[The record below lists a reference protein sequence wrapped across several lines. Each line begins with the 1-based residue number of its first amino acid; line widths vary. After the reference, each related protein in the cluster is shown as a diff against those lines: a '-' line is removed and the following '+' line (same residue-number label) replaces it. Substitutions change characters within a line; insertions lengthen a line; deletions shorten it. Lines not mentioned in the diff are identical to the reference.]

1 VVRLN
6 NFVHLHARSWFS
18 FQRGASSPDALVQTA
33 VANSQSALALTDYM
47 TVAGCVRFQQSAR
60 AAGIKPII
68 GAEVLLES
76 NPTVLLCASNAGYAT
91 LCRLLSRADQRRTP
105 KQDSFVSISD
115 LEDDHTDLFL
125 LTGGR
130 DSFLRAKLEAQEN
143 HTALEWLKRLKAI
156 MPNRMFVEISSH
168 HHPGDARMVSRLIN
182 LARVAGVPMIASND
196 VRYATRADLPVY
208 DLLTCVRLGIT
219 VHDDHLERPIN
230 DEAYLKSEA
239 ELRELIFEP
248 SAFANTLEIAREC
261 SVDLLREAITP
272 PNAIVPVGESGD
284 SYLERLCR
292 VGLKRR
298 YEPTRIKPALE
309 QLERELQVIGDLG
322 LSEFFLTV
330 AEVVQFAKSQGI
342 RCSGRGSAASSI
354 VSYLLEI
361 SQADPLKHRLVF
373 ERFLHYGRQGTPD
386 IDVDFA
392 SSRRQEVIEWITERF
407 AGHTAMTANINT
419 FGLRG
424 AVRDSAKALGWSLEV
439 VNEMTKV
446 LSHHGTPADVAY
458 FRDALESVVGPSS
471 LLEVLLEIVVRLEG
485 CPRHLSLHS
494 GGMLLTREPITNFSS
509 VQRSANGTLQ
519 VVLDKDDAEAVGLV
533 KLDILG
539 LRTLDV
545 IAGAVDLLE
554 ANGISV
560 DVNRLDLEDP
570 RVYDLICRGEV
581 IGLFQIESPGQQ
593 QLIAK
598 HQPTSFRDLVAEVA
612 LLRPGP
618 IQAEAVHP
626 YVRRRTGLEAV
637 TYPHHALEPILESTF
652 GTMIFQDQ
660 GLEVAQHFA
669 GMPLDEAD
677 RFRKLMSKARDPVQM
692 EAMRD
697 RFVQGSMQTQPDLDL
712 ETANKVFDMVRG
724 FTGYGFPRAHS
735 VAFATI
741 AFQTAWLKAYYPA
754 AYLASVM
761 QFEPGMFN
769 RMTIT
774 QEARRFGV
782 PILPASLKHS
792 GLHFGLEH
800 HHGKLSIRLP
810 LTAVTGIGEDHARA
824 ILLERAA
831 QPFTGLE
838 DFVRRVHIGKDV
850 VWALGKA
857 NVLEPFGERRD
868 VLWKLGILLDPKAAP
883 RGLGSLQNQIQPRLD
898 LPTLLELP
906 GIDLEDLPNLEL
918 LTELEGAVW
927 DMQSLRTTAGSHPM
941 AIIRPNLERA
951 GILRITRA
959 NEGIKTVAGLV
970 IVRQRPM
977 TAKGVVFITLE
988 DESGHCQCI
997 ASAELW
1003 AVLKRTLQCNALI
1016 VTGLIQCR
1024 AFWRG
1029 LIIHNAVALKAV
1041 GGRAGSPRA
1050 AG

>member
-1 VVRLN
+1 
-6 NFVHLHARSWFS
+6 
-18 FQRGASSPDALVQTA
+18 LVQA
-33 VANSQSALALTDYM
+33 AIANSQSALALTDHM
-47 TVAGCVRFQQSAR
+47 TVAGCVRFQQAAR
-60 AAGIKPII
+60 AAGIKAII

-76 NPTVLLCASNAGYAT
+76 NPIVLLCASNAGYAT
-91 LCRLLSRADQRRTP
+91 LCRLLSRADQRRTA
-105 KQDSFVSISD
+105 KVDSFVSISD

-130 DSFLRAKLEAQEN
+130 DSFLRSKLELQES
-143 HTALEWLKRLKAI
+143 HSALEWLKRLNSI
-156 MPNRMFVEISSH
+156 MPKRVFVEVSSH
-168 HHPGDARMVSRLIN
+168 RRPSDARIVGRLIN

-230 DEAYLKSEA
+230 DEAYLKSES
-239 ELRELIFEP
+239 ELRELVFEP

-261 SVDLLREAITP
+261 SVDLLRDAITP
-272 PNAIVPVGESGD
+272 PNAIVPVGETGD
-284 SYLERLCR
+284 TYLERLCR

-298 YEPTRIKPALE
+298 YEPTKIKPALA
-309 QLERELQVIGDLG
+309 QLEHELQVIGDLG

-361 SQADPLKHRLVF
+361 SHADPLKHRLVF

-392 SSRRQEVIEWITERF
+392 SSRRQEVIDWITERF

-446 LSHHGTPADVAY
+446 LSYYGTPADVAY
-458 FRDALESVVGPSS
+458 SRDALESVVGPST
-471 LLEVLLEIVVRLEG
+471 LLEVLLETVVRLDG

-509 VQRSANGTLQ
+509 TQRSANGTLQ

-554 ANGISV
+554 ASGISV

-581 IGLFQIESPGQQ
+581 IGLFQVESPGQQ

-626 YVRRRTGLEAV
+626 YVRRRTGLEPI

-677 RFRKLMSKARDPVQM
+677 RFRKLMSKARDPIQM

-741 AFQTAWLKAYYPA
+741 AFQTAWLKVYYPA

-769 RMTIT
+769 RMTLT
-774 QEARRFGV
+774 REAQKSGV
-782 PILPASLKHS
+782 PVLPASLEHS
-792 GLHFGLEH
+792 GSQFGLEH
-800 HHGKLSIRLP
+800 HQGKLCIRLP
-810 LTAVTGIGEDHARA
+810 LTAVTGVGEDDARA
-824 ILLERAA
+824 ILMERAA

-838 DFVRRVHIGKDV
+838 DFVRRVRIGKDV
-850 VWALGKA
+850 VWALAKA
-857 NVLEPFGERRD
+857 NVLEQFGERRN
-868 VLWKLGILLDPKAAP
+868 VLWKLGI
-883 RGLGSLQNQIQPRLD
+883 LQNQIQPRLD
-898 LPTLLELP
+898 LPTLLDLP
-906 GIDLEDLPNLEL
+906 GIDLDNLPNLEL
-918 LTELEGAVW
+918 LSELEGAIW
-927 DMQSLRTTAGSHPM
+927 DMQSLRTTAASHPM

-1016 VTGLIQCR
+1016 VTGLIQRR

-1029 LIIHNAVALKAV
+1029 LIIHNAVALEAV
-1041 GGRAGSPRA
+1041 GGKSGSPRA

>member
-1 VVRLN
+1 VR
-6 NFVHLHARSWFS
+6 A
-18 FQRGASSPDALVQTA
+18 ALENGQA
-33 VANSQSALALTDYM
+33 ALALTDFM
-47 TVAGCVRFQQSAR
+47 TVAGVVRFKQAAQT
-60 AAGIKPII
+60 AGIKPII
-68 GAEVLLES
+68 GAEVVLNEH
-76 NPTVLLCASNAGYAT
+76 PIVLLCASNAGYAT
-91 LCRLLSRADQRRTP
+91 LCRLLSRADERRTT
-105 KQDSFVSISD
+105 KVDSFVSIAD
-115 LEDDHTDLFL
+115 LEDDQADLFL

-130 DSFLRAKLEAQEN
+130 DSFLWAKLEAQEN
-143 HTALEWLKRLKAI
+143 LTALEWLKRLNAI
-156 MPNRMFVEISSH
+156 MPSRVFVEVSSH
-168 HHPGDARMVSRLIN
+168 LRPGDARMVGRLVN
-182 LARVAGVPMIASND
+182 LARVAGLPMIASND
-196 VRYATRADLPVY
+196 VRFAVRADLPVY

-230 DEAYLKSEA
+230 DEACLKSES
-239 ELRELIFEP
+239 ELRGLIFEP

-261 SVDLLREAITP
+261 SVDLLRTQITP
-272 PNAIVPVGESGD
+272 PNAIVPVGETGD
-284 SYLERLCR
+284 TYLERLCR

-298 YEPTRIKPALE
+298 YEPAKIKPALA
-309 QLERELQVIGDLG
+309 QLERELQVIGDLS

-330 AEVVQFAKSQGI
+330 GEVVGFAKSQGI

-361 SQADPLKHRLVF
+361 SHADPLQHRLVF

-392 SSRRQEVIEWITERF
+392 SSRRQEVIDWITERF

-424 AVRDSAKALGWSLEV
+424 AVRDTAKALGWSLEV
-439 VNEMTKV
+439 VGEMTKA
-446 LSHHGTPADVAY
+446 LSQYGTPADVVRH
-458 FRDALESVVGPSS
+458 RDVLEGIVGPSR
-471 LLEVLLEIVVRLEG
+471 LLEVLLELVPLLEG

-494 GGMLLTREPITNFSS
+494 GGMLLTREAIHNFSS
-509 VQRSANGTLQ
+509 TQRSANGTLQ

-545 IAGAVDLLE
+545 IAGAVELLE
-554 ANGISV
+554 GIGIEV

-570 RVYDLICRGEV
+570 KVYDLICRGEV

-626 YVRRRTGLEAV
+626 YVRRRTGLEPV

-741 AFQTAWLKAYYPA
+741 AFQTAWLKAYHPA

-761 QFEPGMFN
+761 RFEPGMFN

-774 QEARRFGV
+774 REAQKFGV
-782 PILPASLKHS
+782 PVLPASLEYS

-810 LTAVTGIGEDHARA
+810 LTAVTGVGDDDARA

-831 QPFTGLE
+831 QPFAGLD
-838 DFVRRVHIGKDV
+838 DFVRRVRVGQDV
-850 VWALGKA
+850 LWAVGKA
-857 NVLEPFGERRD
+857 GVLECFGERRD
-868 VLWKLGILLDPKAAP
+868 VLWQLGILERQVRPSSAP
-883 RGLGSLQNQIQPRLD
+883 D
-898 LPTLLELP
+898 LPVLLEPP
-906 GIDLEDLPNLEL
+906 GIDLEDLPNLEM
-918 LTELEGAVW
+918 LTVLEGAVW
-927 DMQSLRTTAGSHPM
+927 DMQTLRTTAGPHPM
-941 AIIRPNLERA
+941 AIIRSDLERA
-951 GILRITRA
+951 GVLRITRA

-977 TAKGVVFITLE
+977 TARGVVFVTLE
-988 DESGHCQCI
+988 DETGHCQCI

-1003 AVLKRTLQCNALI
+1003 AVLGRTLKCNALI
-1016 VTGLIQCR
+1016 ITGLIQRR

-1029 LIIHNAVALKAV
+1029 LIIHNAVALEAV

>member
-1 VVRLN
+1 
-6 NFVHLHARSWFS
+6 
-18 FQRGASSPDALVQTA
+18 LVQA
-33 VANSQSALALTDYM
+33 ALANSQSALALTDFM
-47 TVAGCVRFQQSAR
+47 TVAGCVRFQQAAR

-76 NPTVLLCASNAGYAT
+76 NPIVLLCASNAGYAT

-105 KQDSFVSISD
+105 KQDSFVAISD

-130 DSFLRAKLEAQEN
+130 DSFLRTKLEGQEN
-143 HTALEWLKRLKAI
+143 HSALEWLKRLNAT
-156 MPNRMFVEISSH
+156 MPKRVFVEVSSH
-168 HHPGDARMVSRLIN
+168 RRPGDSRMVGRLIN
-182 LARVAGVPMIASND
+182 LARVAGIPMIASND

-230 DEAYLKSEA
+230 DEAYLKSES

-284 SYLERLCR
+284 LYLERLCR
-292 VGLKRR
+292 IGLKRR
-298 YEPTRIKPALE
+298 YPQASIKPALE

-322 LSEFFLTV
+322 LSEFFLTI

-361 SQADPLKHRLVF
+361 SHADPLKHRLVF

-392 SSRRQEVIEWITERF
+392 SSRRQEVIDWITERF

-424 AVRDSAKALGWSLEV
+424 AVRDTAKALGWSLEV
-439 VNEMTKV
+439 VGEMTKV
-446 LSHHGTPADVAY
+446 LSHYGTPADVAY
-458 FRDALESVVGPSS
+458 SRDVLESVVGPSR
-471 LLEVLLEIVVRLEG
+471 LLEVLLETVVRLDG

-509 VQRSANGTLQ
+509 TQRSANGTLQ

-545 IAGAVDLLE
+545 IAGAVELLE
-554 ANGISV
+554 ASGISV

-626 YVRRRTGLEAV
+626 YVRRRTGLEPV

-677 RFRKLMSKARDPVQM
+677 RFRKLMSKARDPIQM

-741 AFQTAWLKAYYPA
+741 AFQTAWLKVYHPA

-769 RMTIT
+769 RMTLT
-774 QEARRFGV
+774 REAQKSGV
-782 PILPASLKHS
+782 PVLPANLEHS
-792 GLHFGLEH
+792 GSQFGLEH
-800 HHGKLSIRLP
+800 HQGKLCIRLP
-810 LTAVTGIGEDHARA
+810 LTAVTGVGEDDART
-824 ILLERAA
+824 ILIERAA

-838 DFVRRVHIGKDV
+838 DFVRRVRIGKDV

-857 NVLEPFGERRD
+857 NVLEQFGERRD

-883 RGLGSLQNQIQPRLD
+883 RGLGSLENQIQPRSN
-898 LPTLLELP
+898 LPALLELP
-906 GIDLEDLPNLEL
+906 GIDLDDLPNLEM

-927 DMQSLRTTAGSHPM
+927 DMQSLRTTAGPHPM

-959 NEGIKTVAGLV
+959 NDGIKTVAGLV

-1003 AVLKRTLQCNALI
+1003 AVLKSTLQCNALI
-1016 VTGLIQCR
+1016 VTGLIQRR

-1029 LIIHNAVALKAV
+1029 LIIHNAVALEAV

>member
-1 VVRLN
+1 VVRLKH
-6 NFVHLHARSWFS
+6 FVHLHARSWFS
-18 FQRGASSPDALVQTA
+18 FQRGASSPDALVQA
-33 VANSQSALALTDYM
+33 ASANSQSALALTDFM
-47 TVAGCVRFQQSAR
+47 TVAGCVRFQQAAR
-60 AAGIKPII
+60 AGGIKPII
-68 GAEVLLES
+68 GAEVMLES
-76 NPTVLLCASNAGYAT
+76 HPIVLLCASNTGYAT
-91 LCRLLSRADQRRTP
+91 LCRLLSRADERRSA
-105 KQDSFVSISD
+105 KVDSFVSFAD
-115 LEDDHTDLFL
+115 LEEDHTDLFL

-130 DSFLRAKLEAQEN
+130 DSFLRSKLESQEN
-143 HTALEWLKRLKAI
+143 NSALEWLKRLNGI
-156 MPNRMFVEISSH
+156 MPKRVFVEISSH
-168 HHPGDARMVSRLIN
+168 RRPGDTRMVGRLIN
-182 LARVAGVPMIASND
+182 LARIAGVPMIASND

-230 DEAYLKSEA
+230 DEAYLKSES

-272 PNAIVPVGESGD
+272 PSAIVPVGETGD

-298 YEPTRIKPALE
+298 YETALIKPALA

-361 SQADPLKHRLVF
+361 SHADPLKHRLVF

-446 LSHHGTPADVAY
+446 LSHYGPPADVSY
-458 FRDALESVVGPSS
+458 SRDALESVVGPSS
-471 LLEVLLEIVVRLEG
+471 LLEVLLEIVPRLDG

-509 VQRSANGTLQ
+509 TQRSANGTLQ

-554 ANGISV
+554 ASGISV
-560 DVNRLDLEDP
+560 DVNHLDLEDP

-626 YVRRRTGLEAV
+626 YVRRRTGLEPV
-637 TYPHHALEPILESTF
+637 TYPHHALKPILESTF

-677 RFRKLMSKARDPVQM
+677 RFRKLMSKARDPIQM

-697 RFVQGSMQTQPDLDL
+697 RFVQGSMRTQPDLDL

-741 AFQTAWLKAYYPA
+741 AFQTAWLKVYHPA

-769 RMTIT
+769 RMTLT
-774 QEARRFGV
+774 REAQKSGV
-782 PILPASLKHS
+782 PVLPASLEHS
-792 GLHFGLEH
+792 GSQFALEQH
-800 HHGKLSIRLP
+800 QGKLCIRLP
-810 LTAVTGIGEDHARA
+810 LTAVTGVGEDDARI
-824 ILLERAA
+824 ILMERAA
-831 QPFTGLE
+831 KPFVSLE

-868 VLWKLGILLDPKAAP
+868 VLWKLGVLLDPKAAP
-883 RGLGSLQNQIQPRLD
+883 CGLGSLENQIQPRSD
-898 LPTLLELP
+898 LSALLELP
-906 GIDLEDLPNLEL
+906 GIDLNDLPNLEL

-927 DMQSLRTTAGSHPM
+927 DMQSLRTTAGPHPM
-941 AIIRPNLERA
+941 AIIRPNLEPA

-1016 VTGLIQCR
+1016 VTGLIQR
-1024 AFWRG
+1024 RSFWRG
-1029 LIIHNAVALKAV
+1029 LIIHNAVALEAV